1 MKNKF
6 LKGLVSS
13 FALAVSG
20 FANAGLIELVDNGG
34 FESGNFTDW
43 SVTNLGSGGCGLN
56 VWSVSSSG
64 IHGCSDNN
72 GVTVVAPIN
81 GTFAAYNTFDGPAG
95 TLQLTQSILLPTLVD
110 SFSLSWFQTVDMNGG
125 GIPRTFSVDFY
136 TGINSLIGNV
146 SSQQFSSGAFQNWTQ
161 FNFDVTS
168 LLSSYSGQEVK
179 LSFRNIVPTSF
190 TGPAGFGLDSVSLVA
205 NTVDVPEPSTIAIFT
220 LSLLGLASRKF
231 KNKV

>member
-1 MKNKF
+1 
-6 LKGLVSS
+6 
-13 FALAVSG
+13 
-20 FANAGLIELVDNGG
+20 
-34 FESGNFTDW
+34 
-43 SVTNLGSGGCGLN
+43 
-56 VWSVSSSG
+56 
-64 IHGCSDNN
+64 
-72 GVTVVAPIN
+72 
-81 GTFAAYNTFDGPAG
+81 
-95 TLQLTQSILLPTLVD
+95 
-110 SFSLSWFQTVDMNGG
+110 MNGG